1 MAEDKVRLI
10 GSCPFAKPG
19 QSGRSYINSV
29 ITAAKWAEN
38 AEWDSVL
45 IYTNHNIVDPW
56 LVAQIVAQS
65 TASLSPLVAVQ
76 PLYAHPYTVAN
87 NISSLAYLY
96 SRRIHI
102 NLVAGDFPRDRE
114 SFCDNVPHDKRY
126 DRVLV
131 YGSILKGLLT
141 AHQPFS
147 FSGEYYKV
155 SRLLLQQKSPEDV
168 LPDFMMS
175 GSSPAG
181 RAVAA
186 KLGACAIEYPRP
198 SHEYQGEKLD
208 TAVSH
213 GIRLGFVVRES
224 SAEAW
229 SLARKRFPE
238 SKDGAM
244 IREYSSQISDS
255 SWVKALNGAASESGG
270 AYWLSPFKHYQS
282 NCPYL
287 VGSTDE
293 VAAELAVYIRAGF
306 KTFLIDY
313 PENAEDAK
321 RITQVF
327 KLANRSVCEPD
338 VSHAIA

>member
-1 MAEDKVRLI
+1 MTEDKVRLI

-19 QSGRSYINSV
+19 QTGRSYINSV

-56 LVAQIVAQS
+56 LVAQIVAQN

-96 SRRIHI
+96 SRSIHI
-102 NLVAGDFPRDRE
+102 NLVAGDFTRDRE
-114 SFCDNVPHDKRY
+114 SFCDDVPHDKRY
-126 DRVLV
+126 DRVFE
-131 YGSILKGLLT
+131 YGSILKGLLST
-141 AHQPFS
+141 HQPFS

-181 RAVAA
+181 RMVAA

-198 SHEYQGEKLD
+198 SCEYLGEKLD

-213 GIRLGFVVRES
+213 GVRLGFVVRES
-224 SAEAW
+224 SEEAW
-229 SLARKRFPE
+229 RVAKKRFPE

-255 SWVKALNGAASESGG
+255 SWVKALNGAVSENGG
-270 AYWLSPFKHYQS
+270 VYWLSPFKHYQS

-287 VGSTDE
+287 VGSMDE
-293 VAAELAVYIRAGF
+293 VAAELAAYIRTGF
-306 KTFLIDY
+306 KTFLIDF
-313 PENAEDAK
+313 PENAEDAR
-321 RITQVF
+321 RITQIF
-327 KLANRSVCEPD
+327 KLADRSVGNP
-338 VSHAIA
+338 VVARVPA